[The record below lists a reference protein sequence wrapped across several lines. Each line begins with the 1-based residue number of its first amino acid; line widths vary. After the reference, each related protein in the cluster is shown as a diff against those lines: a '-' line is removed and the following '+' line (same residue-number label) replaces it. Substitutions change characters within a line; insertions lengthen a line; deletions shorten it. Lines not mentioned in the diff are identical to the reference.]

1 MKNKIKNIS
10 IIFLTSI
17 SFFIIAANITHKYL
31 PEKWII
37 DYRFSVNEI
46 YRDNLKQIDK
56 ILLDL
61 QARSINV
68 DVGFDT
74 IISDTINNAPS
85 KIMNLDIDLLKD
97 LNEIKLKSNY
107 IKFSTQSL
115 DGLDKK
121 VDLILDEV
129 NKHVKEALITRFN
142 YFEERIIFNE
152 FEKKMNQNDKLKK
165 KIENM
170 DAVKSGLIFKDENNK
185 KFFLKKMLF
194 SELERQLDI
203 EGPFDRESLK
213 LYIIDQ
219 DSDVDSGNLDWDDL
233 LVALKEISENKILSI
248 DSFRE
253 YYKKSS
259 YKLKRLYQYQN
270 EILNRDYMVSKI
282 RTDKLYYV
290 ESEGIYV
297 GGNFKSSK
305 PSKFYMNISFLFI
318 GIVFAIFYTFLYL
331 NLAILKNMTKKRL
344 TTLLDLK

>member
-17 SFFIIAANITHKYL
+17 SFFIITANITHKYL

-194 SELERQLDI
+194 SEFKRQLDI
-203 EGPFDRESLK
+203 DGSYDRESLK

-219 DSDVDSGNLDWDDL
+219 DSDDDSDNLDWDDL
-233 LVALKEISENKILSI
+233 LVALKEINENKILSI

-253 YYKKSS
+253 YYKKGN

-270 EILNRDYMVSKI
+270 EILNRDYMSKI
-282 RTDKLYYV
+282 KTDKLYFI
-290 ESEGIYV
+290 EREGIYV

-305 PSKFYMNISFLFI
+305 PSKFYMNTSFLFI